1 MTQISEYHELYEL
14 FEELLS
20 NNGSEIYMRKAKTY
34 MNFTGPVLKTDFYT
48 MSEAAARKQEVLIGI
63 QQLVNRNPKST
74 RHEYNE
80 PVLNPAKWTGDN
92 RGGKKLMEYELL
104 PDDLLVV
111 IASN

>member
-1 MTQISEYHELYEL
+1 MTKL
-14 FEELLS
+14 
-20 NNGSEIYMRKAKTY
+20 RKWIIALVIV
-34 MNFTGPVLKTDFYT
+34 VL
-48 MSEAAARKQEVLIGI
+48 AAAAVLIGI